1 MLQLAVLFRAMQLA
15 SHSAHNHC
23 ARTVFFQDH
32 EFFGG
37 VYSQA
42 EGYYDSIAERMI
54 GLGQEEQLKLQPF
67 MAAVSQKLAT
77 APSVG
82 VKENKEFF
90 IFLQSQCDEACKVID
105 ALCKSGQLSE
115 GTKQLIGGIADEL
128 EVLKYKIS
136 RRLK

>member
-1 MLQLAVLFRAMQLA
+1 MLQLAILFRALQLA

-32 EFFGG
+32 EFFAELYGK
-37 VYSQA
+37 A
-42 EGYYDSIAERMI
+42 EGYYDSITERMI
-54 GLGQEEQLKLQPF
+54 GLGQEEQLKLQTVIQ
-67 MAAVSQKLAT
+67 AVSQKLAS

-90 IFLQSQCDEACKVID
+90 IYALSQLEESCKLVD
-105 ALCKSGQLSE
+105 SLCKSGQLSE
-115 GTKQLIGGIADEL
+115 GTKQLIGGIADEV